1 MNQAKVGKVVK
12 FNDDRGLL
20 NGGVIKDFTRIEN
33 VDYAVVNTFEGETLP
48 VKRSDLTVVD
58 RRQPGPT
65 SKRFLNELKEDIA
78 RENQLKTGIEVPD
91 ARPVEYTPP
100 SPMEYKEAAKKV
112 SQKKIIKD
120 LERKLD
126 VREKALRDLETKYNG
141 MKEELERWKA
151 GIVTTESSQELLE
164 QEKLIFTIKGLNN
177 ALLAAAINKEGDMVL
192 ELTNI
197 INHLNGIKNN

>member
-12 FNDDRGLL
+12 FYDDRGLM

-48 VKRSDLTVVD
+48 VKRIDLTVVD

-78 RENQLKTGIEVPD
+78 RENQKKIGTEVLD
-91 ARPVEYTPP
+91 TRPVEYTPP
-100 SPMEYKEAAKKV
+100 SPMEYQEVAKKV

-197 INHLNGIKNN
+197 INHLNGIKNK

>member
-91 ARPVEYTPP
+91 ACPVEYTPP
-100 SPMEYKEAAKKV
+100 SPMEYQEAAKKV

-126 VREKALRDLETKYNG
+126 VREKLSVI
-141 MKEELERWKA
+141 WKRSIT
-151 GIVTTESSQELLE
+151 G
-164 QEKLIFTIKGLNN
+164 
-177 ALLAAAINKEGDMVL
+177 
-192 ELTNI
+192 
-197 INHLNGIKNN
+197 

>member
-12 FNDDRGLL
+12 FYDDRGLM
-20 NGGVIKDFTRIEN
+20 NGGGIKDFTRIEN

-48 VKRSDLTVVD
+48 VKRIDLTVVD
-58 RRQPGPT
+58 RRKPGPT

-78 RENQLKTGIEVPD
+78 RENQKKTGIEAPD
-91 ARPVEYTPP
+91 VRPDVYIPP
-100 SPMEYKEAAKKV
+100 SPMEYQEAAKKV

-120 LERKLD
+120 LERKLE
-126 VREKALRDLETKYNG
+126 VRDKALRDLETKYNG

-151 GIVTTESSQELLE
+151 GTMTIDSSQELLE

-177 ALLAAAINKEGDMVL
+177 ALFAATINKEGEMVL
-192 ELTNI
+192 ELTKI
-197 INHLNGIKNN
+197 INHLNGIKDK

>member
-1 MNQAKVGKVVK
+1 
-12 FNDDRGLL
+12 
-20 NGGVIKDFTRIEN
+20 
-33 VDYAVVNTFEGETLP
+33 
-48 VKRSDLTVVD
+48 
-58 RRQPGPT
+58 
-65 SKRFLNELKEDIA
+65 
-78 RENQLKTGIEVPD
+78 
-91 ARPVEYTPP
+91 
-100 SPMEYKEAAKKV
+100 
-112 SQKKIIKD
+112 
-120 LERKLD
+120 
-126 VREKALRDLETKYNG
+126 

>member
-100 SPMEYKEAAKKV
+100 SPMEYQEAAKKV

-197 INHLNGIKNN
+197 INHLNGINNN

>member
-100 SPMEYKEAAKKV
+100 SPMEYQEAAKKV

-151 GIVTTESSQELLE
+151 GIVTTEGSQELLE

>member
-48 VKRSDLTVVD
+48 VKRSDLMVVD

-100 SPMEYKEAAKKV
+100 SPMEYQEAAKKV

>member
-100 SPMEYKEAAKKV
+100 SPMEYQEAAKKV

>member
-78 RENQLKTGIEVPD
+78 RENQLKSGIEVPD

-100 SPMEYKEAAKKV
+100 SPMEYQEAAKKV